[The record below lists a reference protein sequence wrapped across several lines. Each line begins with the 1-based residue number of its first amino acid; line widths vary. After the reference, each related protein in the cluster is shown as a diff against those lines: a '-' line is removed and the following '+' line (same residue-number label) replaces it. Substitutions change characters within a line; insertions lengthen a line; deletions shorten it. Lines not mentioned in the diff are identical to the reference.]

1 MYDETGEPVIA
12 LAVGR
17 HTRPQGLAGLRR
29 TCLATLIALVAQF
42 GLGMWLNLYVQV
54 PAADQHAGI
63 TQEIKNGPLLLTV
76 HALVGTYLIGAAIL
90 LLVKAIRVRSRK
102 VILPACAG
110 LGAIFGAFI
119 AGELFVKNGESTAS
133 LWMALLTGISLL
145 CYIYLQALIS
155 AARMAL
161 TRPRRDDW
169 AEPAPRL
176 PKRPM
181 AANSRFAGTASPS
194 GAPWADAGYPAATAV
209 GHAPPGYR
217 RGMPGQPPAARRPG
231 SGSQPA
237 YPQPGRAR
245 PGPGNDFP
253 RQAGPESTWHPWVPR
268 QQNSAGSG

>member
-1 MYDETGEPVIA
+1 MASFQNGLNHPPRQAVITDGEQKR
-12 LAVGR
+12 G
-17 HTRPQGLAGLRR
+17 G
-29 TCLATLIALVAQF
+29 
-42 GLGMWLNLYVQV
+42 
-54 PAADQHAGI
+54 D
-63 TQEIKNGPLLLTV
+63 GPLLLTV

-119 AGELFVKNGESTAS
+119 AGEFFVKNGESEAS

-176 PKRPM
+176 PKRPT
-181 AANSRFAGTASPS
+181 AANNRF
-194 GAPWADAGYPAATAV
+194 AGYPA
-209 GHAPPGYR
+209 GL
-217 RGMPGQPPAARRPG
+217 PGQSPAARRPG
-231 SGSQPA
+231 SGSRPA
-237 YPQPGRAR
+237 YPQPGRIR
-245 PGPGNDFP
+245 PGPRNDFP
-253 RQAGPESTWHPWVPR
+253 RQAGPENTWHPWVPR
-268 QQNSAGSG
+268 QRYSAGSRYPRESLSVESRCARFIRTADV